1 MVVEGIFDGTAVRPL
16 EPLELEPNQRVFI
29 DIPQKKFSA
38 LEQQK
43 IDEKIAAIDDIFGM
57 LTPEEEKIYDETV
70 SKKLNFND
78 RITV

>member
-29 DIPQKKFSA
+29 DIP
-38 LEQQK
+38 QK

-70 SKKLNFND
+70 SKKLNFNE